1 MEHSPQMTNTR
12 DTPPAPRD
20 SELDSEQIVFQRSR
34 MKKPAHSDLFRFTHP
49 EDSAEPAKAQAS
61 LPDYALVYF
70 RQLLTQYWTFP
81 TNDEDPTACVHFNLQ
96 AISIIYSLIL
106 KYKSGKL
113 TWEDLSELETALLRI
128 LPEAMLRSQA
138 WVLRARYREIVPPAQ
153 FRVYQQ
159 SRPSPAR
166 DATVPTETLRA
177 EMETLLGEMQK
188 YRTLVPN
195 ITQGKPFSP
204 YSTRPWI
211 IGGAL
216 SAAGVAAVL
225 HFVPLTSEGV
235 LAWTLP
241 IVAAG
246 GAMGGS
252 VSLLRRFQNSVVHEM
267 AQVNESDTK
276 PAPFNPALAAAS
288 GAFFAVLFF
297 FALRLHALQGFVFP
311 EVSRAALSHPI
322 DFGLLTVW
330 SFGAGFTERLAPR
343 AWNFLK
349 SRCPNVF
356 GVFVTALSLLGPG
369 VGAAPPA
376 FHMERTPVKHIRAT
390 LTDIWE
396 TPAYTPRR
404 WAVFAPVPPA
414 FAGQDHVITHLS
426 IEGIGETQGRT
437 TELSPLQRAVLWS
450 RADAPPNAQ
459 AASMRLVYEATLYA
473 RHLVPG
479 PPTAPVPVLSDTE
492 RPLDLRP
499 SETIDYQTDTFRQW
513 LDQNAL
519 HRDSSESDLDFAKRV
534 YQTIHKNF
542 HYRYDT
548 DQDRKASSIC
558 RSDGSDCGGLSN
570 LLVAA
575 LRAGGLPARTLG
587 GRLAK
592 TSQKPSDHGQCHV
605 RAEFYADGIGWVPVD
620 MSYGVGATDQDA
632 KLYFGNDPGD
642 LLTMYAD
649 SDFILSPGQLGPKP
663 VAAFQS
669 LSHWAWGSGG
679 LSGSQDLEDWQVE
692 TLPL

>member
-1 MEHSPQMTNTR
+1 MINRLDTSP
-12 DTPPAPRD
+12 AAVD
-20 SELDSEQIVFQRSR
+20 SEPIVFQRSR
-34 MKKPAHSDLFRFTHP
+34 VKKPAHSDLFRFTYP
-49 EDSAEPAKAQAS
+49 EDSAELARAQVALS
-61 LPDYALVYF
+61 DYALVYF

-81 TNDEDPTACVHFNLQ
+81 TNDEDPTACIHFNLQ
-96 AISIIYSLIL
+96 AISVIYSLIL
-106 KYKSGKL
+106 KYKSGNL

-153 FRVYQQ
+153 FRLYQQ
-159 SRPSPAR
+159 SRSSSAR
-166 DATVPTETLRA
+166 DATLPTETLRA

-204 YSTRPWI
+204 YPTQPWI
-211 IGGAL
+211 AGAAL
-216 SAAGVAAVL
+216 VAAGVAAVL
-225 HFVPLTSEGV
+225 HFTPLTSGAAQ
-235 LAWTLP
+235 AWTLLT
-241 IVAAG
+241 VAAVGGIG
-246 GAMGGS
+246 GA
-252 VSLLRRFQNSVVHEM
+252 VSLLRRFQNSVAHEM
-267 AQVNESDTK
+267 AQVNESNTK
-276 PAPFNPALAAAS
+276 ATPLNLPLAVAT

-297 FALRLHALQGFVFP
+297 FALRFHALQGFVFP
-311 EVSRAALSHPI
+311 EVSQAALSHPLN
-322 DFGLLTVW
+322 FGLLTVW
-330 SFGAGFTERLAPR
+330 AFGAGFAERLAPR
-343 AWNFLK
+343 VWNFLK
-349 SRCPNVF
+349 SRCPKVF
-356 GVFVTALSLLGPG
+356 GVFFAALSLLGPG

-404 WAVFAPVPPA
+404 WAVFAPMPPT
-414 FAGQDHVITHLS
+414 FAGQDHLSTHLS
-426 IEGIGETQGRT
+426 VEGIGEAHGQT
-437 TELSPLQRAVLWS
+437 TELSPLQRAVLWG
-450 RADAPPNAQ
+450 RADAPPHAQ
-459 AASMRLVYEATLYA
+459 AASMRLVYEATLYS

-479 PPTAPVPVLSDTE
+479 PATTPVAPLSGTE

-499 SETIDYQTDTFRQW
+499 SETIDYQTNAFRQW

-519 HRDSSESDLDFAKRV
+519 HRESSESDLDFAKRV

-542 HYRYDT
+542 HYRYDI

-605 RAEFYADGIGWVPVD
+605 RSEFYTDGIGWVPVD

-632 KLYFGNDPGD
+632 QLYFGSDPGD
-642 LLTMYAD
+642 LLTMYSD

-669 LSHWAWGSGG
+669 LAHWAWGSGS
-679 LSGSQDLEDWQVE
+679 LNGSQDLEDWQVE